1 MIETILGVATGFLG
15 NIITSFTNLKAQKIK
30 NQHDI
35 EMRQYD
41 LKERKL
47 EAELQVAV
55 ETARTE
61 AAIEQAEANAYIESM
76 RSANADVL
84 TAEKLQVL
92 SASGSKSGRFLAFIM
107 GLVDA
112 FRASI
117 RPGLTVYLI
126 ALTTLLTI
134 KAVQILDAKEP
145 LLSAIQAREV
155 FTQVSDVV
163 VYLTVSVV
171 TWWFGDRRTAKFLY
185 RLNDGNIQDKE
196 KRGY

>member
-163 VYLTVSVV
+163 IYLTVSVV

>member
-185 RLNDGNIQDKE
+185 RLDDGNIQDKE